1 MDASPEISNQNLTE
15 NSLNFQNM
23 IANQPERDVN
33 YLVGSHPERDNSVE
47 KQVKSNI
54 DKYLKLMIASN

>member
-1 MDASPEISNQNLTE
+1 M
-15 NSLNFQNM
+15 NFQNM